1 MVDPKVSTAPV
12 DQNRRQAVAEE
23 SVPGSRSC
31 SDELVNILPKVPR
44 WSLLLRL
51 SFEQDNSR
59 SSIVRQHGMPEP
71 SSASAGLWAPSRE
84 HSG

>member
-1 MVDPKVSTAPV
+1 
-12 DQNRRQAVAEE
+12 
-23 SVPGSRSC
+23 
-31 SDELVNILPKVPR
+31 
-44 WSLLLRL
+44 LLLRL